1 MVSRLAALVRRY
13 KVFSLSVFCRL
24 LVYPILS
31 GCYRCFRPSCL
42 FFLQEYQTQKNAA
55 CAAATSDAA
64 SVGVSCPANV
74 VKIFE
79 EGLVVEVVQYK
90 SGYDRDIHIIY
101 ESDRHESDVNRF
113 RPHSIVLGS
122 VILFGNATSV
132 HLLM

>member
-1 MVSRLAALVRRY
+1 MLNQHACAADVFFLSTPRL
-13 KVFSLSVFCRL
+13 S
-24 LVYPILS
+24 
-31 GCYRCFRPSCL
+31 
-42 FFLQEYQTQKNAA
+42 FLQEYQAQKTAA
-55 CAAATSDAA
+55 CAATASDAA
-64 SVGVSCPANV
+64 SVEVSCPANL

-122 VILFGNATSV
+122 AILFTKPF
-132 HLLM
+132 